1 LIPLTNSWNLAK
13 RCLIFDSEDE
23 MGWFKKE
30 KDGLGL
36 KHRLFGKE
44 KDFYKMLSD
53 QASKTLEGIE
63 ALGIFVD
70 TQNEKNAN
78 RVKEI
83 EAEADELRRALVE
96 ELHQTFVT
104 PMYRED
110 IFALSRAI
118 DDIVDYANT
127 TVDEMEIYGVPSE
140 EHLRE
145 MVDILRKAAM
155 EITDAVKI
163 LETYPHIA
171 MEHSIRAKFY
181 ENAMEKAYHSA
192 LADLFKKTDTVY
204 MLKMREIYRHLSNAA
219 DRCDGAANI
228 ICSIVMKAT

>member
-1 LIPLTNSWNLAK
+1 
-13 RCLIFDSEDE
+13 

-30 KDGLGL
+30 KEGVGL
-36 KHRLFGKE
+36 KDRLFPKE
-44 KDFYKMLSD
+44 KNFYKMLSD

-63 ALGIFVD
+63 ALGIFVK
-70 TQNEKNAN
+70 TQDQENAN

-83 EAEADELRRALVE
+83 EGEADDLRRVLVE
-96 ELHQTFVT
+96 ELHQTFLT
-104 PMYRED
+104 PIYRED
-110 IFALSRAI
+110 IYALSRAI

-127 TVDEMEIYGVPSE
+127 TVDEMEIYGVSSE

-145 MVDILRKAAM
+145 MVDILRKATR
-155 EITDAVKI
+155 EISDAVKI

-171 MEHSIRAKFY
+171 MEHSIQAKFY

-228 ICSIVMKAT
+228 ICSIVLKAT